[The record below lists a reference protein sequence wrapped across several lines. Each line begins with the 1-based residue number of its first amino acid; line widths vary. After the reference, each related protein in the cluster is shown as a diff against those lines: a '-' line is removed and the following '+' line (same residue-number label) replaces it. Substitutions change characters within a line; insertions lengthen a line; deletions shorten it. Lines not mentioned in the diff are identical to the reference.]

1 MLVNNRQPQ
10 LPPDTMAQARVVL
23 LVLAAVTATFDVWL
37 FIWAWQLRSPVLV
50 LFGLVCLPMGLVL
63 AYGAALACQSSD
75 TPGAQQ
81 ILRERRQRRRGWT
94 SHTPQYLARFEPSH
108 PQRAQVR
115 E

>member
-94 SHTPQYLARFEPSH
+94 SHTEPFRVTACSST
-108 PQRAQVR
+108 
-115 E
+115 